1 MTTAQIEQRAD
12 PSGAAVADINLKL
25 ELRYN
30 VIPEFLEDVGYVSW
44 RRKHISK
51 VLAAGASF
59 VDVSDSNYSFAHMK
73 QVFLS
78 TDLNNPLRYIGEDPM
93 EVLKA
98 KANTTAGKPEGYY
111 LESDGNDF
119 QRVSFNCPA
128 QQEYT
133 VWMSLDMHIKFPN
146 DTDSIDLDTHIP
158 AQFQWG
164 LVAGLRKTIYRE
176 RFGIGDER
184 YQEASDEFEKWKM
197 RARKSPEGARRETAK
212 YAR

>member
-1 MTTAQIEQRAD
+1 MTTADIEQRAD
-12 PSGAAVADINLKL
+12 PTGVATADINLKL

-44 RRKHISK
+44 RRKHVSK
-51 VLAAGASF
+51 VLAAAANY
-59 VDVSDSNYSFAHMK
+59 VDVSDSTYSFAHMK
-73 QVFLS
+73 QVFLAS
-78 TDLNNPLRYIGEDPM
+78 DFDTPLSYIGEDPM
-93 EVLKA
+93 EVLRA
-98 KANTTAGKPEGYY
+98 KANTTAGKPTGYY
-111 LESDGNDF
+111 LESDGDDF

-133 VWMSLDMHIKFPN
+133 VWMTLDLHIKFPD
-146 DTDSIDLDTHIP
+146 DTSSIDLDKYIP
-158 AQFQWG
+158 SQFQWG

-184 YQEASDEFEKWKM
+184 YQEADAEFEKWKA
-197 RARKSPEGARRETAK
+197 RARKSSELARKETAK